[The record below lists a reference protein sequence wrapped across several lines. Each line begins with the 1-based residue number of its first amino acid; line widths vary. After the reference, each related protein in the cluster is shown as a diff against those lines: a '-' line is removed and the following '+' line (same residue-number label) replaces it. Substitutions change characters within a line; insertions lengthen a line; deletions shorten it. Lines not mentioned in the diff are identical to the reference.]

1 MLVLQLGE
9 LAACRGVVGQVRSR
23 ERSRREQY
31 RLASKRKPP
40 RLRCRSIASGL
51 EILWVATGR
60 GSRADVPV
68 GELQG
73 ILGAAE
79 AKIAVKQAAFGGQQA
94 EIGKKQA
101 ELGRQQAELGRQQ
114 AKLAREASQQMR
126 MLIDNAFRN
135 GQAKPANLGSW
146 FTVPGSQLQQIH
158 VYQNHTRYLCV
169 SRLSESWIHLNS
181 GGADPWAISS
191 TI

>member
-1 MLVLQLGE
+1 MAPGTIS
-9 LAACRGVVGQVRSR
+9 VRI
-23 ERSRREQY
+23 
-31 RLASKRKPP
+31 KRKPP

-60 GSRADVPV
+60 GSLADVPV

-73 ILGAAE
+73 ILGTAE

-114 AKLAREASQQMR
+114 AKLAREASQ
-126 MLIDNAFRN
+126 
-135 GQAKPANLGSW
+135 
-146 FTVPGSQLQQIH
+146 
-158 VYQNHTRYLCV
+158 
-169 SRLSESWIHLNS
+169 
-181 GGADPWAISS
+181 
-191 TI
+191 